1 MTGAGDDNVTFSGTI
16 ADLNAYFAAN
26 HATLQLNDLSADTL
40 TITINDGAGG
50 TDTHTITGYNANN
63 PGFSGGNNSF
73 SFPGNNIFNVNTTS
87 FDAGGGNDTVVTA
100 WNHINATATT
110 YTGGSGNDTIT
121 AVFSADQLDDVLN
134 SSLSTVRNFYDGS
147 PNSGMNLAGT
157 SWHAIVSTDWETAK
171 LGLAAPRAPDNFI
184 ALDTWSGGSLERA
197 TRLRPMG
204 QPTRLSRHVRQRH
217 HRRRCRRPD
226 TERWRRKRCTR
237 GIPPGPNT
245 LNGGDGNDLLLGGT
259 GNDTLS
265 GGLGND
271 VLAGGAG
278 ADTIVW
284 GTEPLS
290 SANADQVVGYDYTEG
305 DKINLQYLVGSIT
318 NGSAS
323 DYVHI
328 VGSGNNLLVQVDTD
342 GTANGANFTTA
353 YTLLGANTDGADLV
367 RVAFGGQNFVM
378 SDSGGPLCC

>member
-1 MTGAGDDNVTFSGTI
+1 MTGAGDDNVTFTGTI

-26 HATLQLNDLSADTL
+26 HATLQLNDSSADTL

-50 TDTHTITGYNANN
+50 IDTHTITGYNANN

-87 FDAGGGNDTVVTA
+87 FDTGAGNDTIVTA

-121 AVFSADQLDDVLN
+121 AVFSADDLDDVLN
-134 SSLSTVRNFYDGS
+134 SLLSTVRNFYDGS

-157 SWHAIVSTDWETAK
+157 SWHGIVSTDWETAK

-184 ALDTWSGGSLERA
+184 ALDTWLGFIGTGNQVATNGTANATFIGTSGNDIIVGGA
-197 TRLRPMG
+197 AG
-204 QPTRLSRHVRQRH
+204 QTLNGGAGNDVLAAFH
-217 HRRRCRRPD
+217 
-226 TERWRRKRCTR
+226 T
-237 GIPPGPNT
+237 GPNT
-245 LNGGDGNDLLLGGT
+245 LNGEDGNDLLLGGT

-265 GGLGND
+265 GGLGSH

-284 GTEPLS
+284 GTETLS

-305 DKINLQYLVGSIT
+305 DKISLQNLVGSIT

-328 VGSGNNLLVQVDTD
+328 VG
-342 GTANGANFTTA
+342 TAKTCLSRSIPTVRPTA
-353 YTLLGANTDGADLV
+353 RISPRPTHCSAPTPTARISCG
-367 RVAFGGQNFVM
+367 
-378 SDSGGPLCC
+378 

>member
-1 MTGAGDDNVTFSGTI
+1 M
-16 ADLNAYFAAN
+16 
-26 HATLQLNDLSADTL
+26 QLNDSSADTL

-50 TDTHTITGYNANN
+50 IDTHTITGYNANN

-87 FDAGGGNDTVVTA
+87 FDTGAGNDTIVTA

-184 ALDTWSGGSLERA
+184 ALDTWSGVIGTGNQVA
-197 TRLRPMG
+197 TNGTANATFIGTSGNDIIVGGAAG
-204 QPTRLSRHVRQRH
+204 QTLNGGAGNDVLAAFH
-217 HRRRCRRPD
+217 
-226 TERWRRKRCTR
+226 T
-237 GIPPGPNT
+237 GPNT
-245 LNGGDGNDLLLGGT
+245 LNGEDGNDLLLGGT

-271 VLAGGAG
+271 VLARRRRRHHR
-278 ADTIVW
+278 
-284 GTEPLS
+284 
-290 SANADQVVGYDYTEG
+290 VGYR
-305 DKINLQYLVGSIT
+305 N
-318 NGSAS
+318 
-323 DYVHI
+323 
-328 VGSGNNLLVQVDTD
+328 
-342 GTANGANFTTA
+342 
-353 YTLLGANTDGADLV
+353 TLI
-367 RVAFGGQNFVM
+367 RQC
-378 SDSGGPLCC
+378 GPGRRLRLHGR